1 VIYRPS
7 SSIRR
12 KALIG
17 GLSLL
22 AFVCS
27 SAQAPQDDTVS
38 PAAALVKPVPLVS
51 GACPA
56 VRQSGVISLEWNPG
70 FDPSWGVTGMKAFR
84 LIFQSLREDG
94 VNLNPASRLV
104 LDSWP
109 RGRMVAV
116 GNGYFRVEVRL
127 PIATRP
133 GVYRLVGA
141 LSSAAVAADYTG
153 EAPRATVS
161 PVGESYCMT
170 VVAGA
175 RAQAT
180 PLP

>member
-1 VIYRPS
+1 MRAIAPENSSAVIVFCGANEVERGYS
-7 SSIRR
+7 ATES
-12 KALIG
+12 
-17 GLSLL
+17 LSL
-22 AFVCS
+22 
-27 SAQAPQDDTVS
+27 
-38 PAAALVKPVPLVS
+38 S
-51 GACPA
+51 G
-56 VRQSGVISLEWNPG
+56 SEGS
-70 FDPSWGVTGMKAFR
+70 AFR

-153 EAPRATVS
+153 EAPKATVS